1 MNNDLF
7 RFAHL
12 LDKGGLFRIHD
23 GRGRRV
29 ECLSGCLWLTE
40 AADPRDTVLEAGDGF
55 TIDRNGDTYLSA
67 LSDSRFVVLC
77 NLSPSAAADRRAVQ
91 APEKGIEKEAETY

>member
-1 MNNDLF
+1 MDTDLF
-7 RFAHL
+7 RATHQL
-12 LDKGGLFRIHD
+12 AKGDLFRIHD

-40 AADPRDTVLEAGDGF
+40 QADPRDTVLEAGEGF
-55 TIDRNGDTYLSA
+55 TIDRDGDTYLSA

-77 NLSPSAAADRRAVQ
+77 HPGRNDPEARVERHVEAPAAS
-91 APEKGIEKEAETY
+91 Y